1 MPKFPLR
8 PYGVSACL
16 PGMAETVSHPSAPS
30 ARRQTHNKLATPEP
44 SAFEAEL
51 IAAQDEPLTWSTA
64 LLQKAEQNK
73 PVAFSPVSADKQRSW
88 TLPWRKAGAIL
99 GLDSGTPLPHRA
111 LLRHA
116 SSSASPVDNAHNAER
131 AATRQPE
138 AASPPTAA
146 APDLNAALLSHLE
159 HANGRLA
166 TGIARRHADEL
177 KYAHTQTLQSAR
189 ERLALLTRR
198 ACNLGDRIARLRQQ
212 RADVL
217 RQMQQCDAQADA
229 VSAALLDLEP
239 KIAATRAALAAATSP
254 GQPPRS
260 AAPAGSPSAAAQ
272 AEADTAIAQAR
283 ATLARL
289 ESELGRARSNG
300 NALAKAVFFG
310 RGGAQAEAL
319 AQQLTHANAELEAL
333 QRAHAQAQTQ
343 LQSLQRCARGARG
356 APGAASAS
364 TSASAAS
371 GPADTQPQT
380 LRNRLVQH
388 ERMQALQRGHGTRC
402 QRHKQRLQDDLRR
415 VDTQLQQARQSS
427 QVTISELWQQDRT
440 VQALEQAQG
449 RMEQA
454 VVQVEQDLSTTEAQ
468 HAAAQAACASTIT
481 DAAERLLESL
491 PGFHVQPLCA
501 ADQQTL
507 HTWAAAMQARGDAF
521 DSDALSPADAIGIG
535 LQALSIASKGDSAQA
550 AQTLRELSAI
560 GLRELV
566 PAPGNDAP
574 ALSEAAAACV
584 GLLAGVPRGMQ
595 VLAQMLRAEQT
606 APSREQREAAQV
618 YLRAG
623 QLHAHTDEA
632 QDAQRTWLAAAQAG
646 AQHVL
651 HGASPSHGLQAATQ
665 MQRSAFH
672 ALRNGYESTADGSP
686 YAQVNAS
693 LQMFAQWARA
703 GSASAPRGQ
712 LNPLHALQLGTRVG
726 AAEALPTPARRAGEE
741 LRKAAAHLTAWLS
754 ERRHAQR
761 AAGQMPAPQEL
772 ALQALAEFVHW
783 SPAEQDLTRLAFSPK
798 LLRDIERRALDLQRH
813 AARSARNDPAGSTAA
828 CHPAVAAAWSA
839 LRAGGMRLPDTMRLL
854 QRGLLD
860 HREQAA
866 AGADENTLESAE
878 RQRFHQAVASASRLL
893 HDGDSARVRS
903 PEALFDALRDLL
915 AHLAWRDK
923 LRITEQRVLGLNA
936 APLSAALAVIPA
948 GLGLKLALGG
958 QASTEASMEI
968 YMGRTGL
975 SLQIGRQATR
985 QLQAA
990 AGISAGLLL
999 PGTDAAPVVL
1009 GGTAEWRLKMESSLE
1024 NGVQIR
1030 VPRRGKGHELEQR
1043 AQFLAMFEHLLRL
1056 AGAPD
1061 SEGVPLAQ
1069 RDLLGELLAQ
1079 HPSITVGV
1087 IDGAQRTA
1095 SSTESSIAATAG
1107 VRVGE
1112 MDGRPRRVTLGASVG
1127 VKARSESASSQTPIA
1142 GYMNMLLKD
1151 STAQSRVELAA
1162 RASASVV
1169 AQQWHRPTVAD
1180 AAPTPV
1186 ARLSTGTLELG
1197 FSKELHS
1204 AGSTTFTT
1212 LWMFNNEIDPVRTDR
1227 GFEFQ
1232 SFAQFERD
1240 VRRNW
1245 PLWTNYGVAKLRGKV
1260 DEQRL
1265 YLVAERQLEDFMDRV
1280 RVHMRDNRFAS
1291 LIVDWVLQS
1300 EAAPRLD
1307 ALRAQS
1313 QLLRMAGREAE
1324 AAQTE
1329 RDFDALLQQP
1339 AIWEPTMLILREKG
1353 KRQRERGID
1362 FFVKRQTN
1370 QMAEA
1375 MRTVGQWTPY
1385 EPVP

>member
-30 ARRQTHNKLATPEP
+30 AKRQTHNKLATPEP

-51 IAAQDEPLTWSTA
+51 IAAQDAPLTWSAA

-73 PVAFSPVSADKQRSW
+73 AVPFTPLSANKQRSW

-99 GLDSGTPLPHRA
+99 GLDSGTPLPHRD

-116 SSSASPVDNAHNAER
+116 SSSARPAGDADS
-131 AATRQPE
+131 AAARQPGT
-138 AASPPTAA
+138 AAQRPDA
-146 APDLNAALLSHLE
+146 APDLNDALLARLE
-159 HANGRLA
+159 HTNGRLA
-166 TGIARRHADEL
+166 IGIARRHADEL

-198 ACNLGDRIARLRQQ
+198 AGNLGDRIARLRQQ
-212 RADVL
+212 RAELV

-229 VSAALLDLEP
+229 VSAALRELEP
-239 KIAATRAALAAATSP
+239 KVAATRDALAAANSR
-254 GQPPRS
+254 GQPPQS
-260 AAPAGSPSAAAQ
+260 AAPAGSSSAAVDGDA
-272 AEADTAIAQAR
+272 AMVQAR
-283 ATLARL
+283 AALARL
-289 ESELGRARSNG
+289 EGELGRARSNG

-310 RGGAQAEAL
+310 RGSAQAEAL
-319 AQQLTHANAELEAL
+319 AQQLTQANAELETL
-333 QRAHAQAQTQ
+333 QSAHARAQAHV
-343 LQSLQRCARGARG
+343 QSLQRCAQG
-356 APGAASAS
+356 APGAASTCAP
-364 TSASAAS
+364 ASAAC
-371 GPADTQPQT
+371 GPADTQTQT
-380 LRNRLVQH
+380 MRNRLLQH
-388 ERMQALQRGHGTRC
+388 ERMQALQRGHGERC
-402 QRHKQRLQDDLRR
+402 QRQKRRLQNELRR
-415 VDTQLQQARQSS
+415 VDTQLEQARQSL
-427 QVTISELWQQDRT
+427 QVNTSELWQQDRT
-440 VQALEQAQG
+440 VHALEEAQG

-454 VVQVEQDLSTTEAQ
+454 VVRVDQDLSSTEAQ
-468 HAAAQAACASTIT
+468 HDALQATFASTNADT
-481 DAAERLLESL
+481 AERLLDAL
-491 PGFHVQPLCA
+491 PGFHAQTLCA
-501 ADQQTL
+501 ADEQTL
-507 HTWAAAMQARGDAF
+507 RAWTTAVQTRGDAF
-521 DSDALSPADAIGIG
+521 GSDALSPADAIGIG
-535 LQALSIASKGDSAQA
+535 LQALSIAARGDIAQA
-550 AQTLRELSAI
+550 AQALRELDAI

-566 PAPGNDAP
+566 PAPGTDTP
-574 ALSEAAAACV
+574 ALSETTAACV

-606 APSREQREAAQV
+606 APSREQREAAQI

-623 QLHAHTDEA
+623 QLYAKTEVA
-632 QDAQRTWLAAAQAG
+632 QSAQRTWLSAAQAG
-646 AQHVL
+646 AQHAL
-651 HGASPSHGLQAATQ
+651 HGASPTHGLEAATQ

-672 ALRNGYESTADGSP
+672 ALRNGYESTAAGSP

-703 GSASAPRGQ
+703 GNASAQRGQ
-712 LNPLHALQLGTRVG
+712 LNPLHALELGTRVA
-726 AAEALPTPARRAGEE
+726 AAEALPTPSRRAGEE
-741 LRKAAAHLTAWLS
+741 LRKAAEHLTGWLN

-761 AAGQMPAPQEL
+761 GAGQLPAPQEL
-772 ALQALAEFVHW
+772 ALQALAEYVRW
-783 SPAEQDLTRLAFSPK
+783 SPAEQDLTRLAFTPK
-798 LLRDIERRALDLQRH
+798 LLRDIQRRGLDLQHH
-813 AARSARNDPAGSTAA
+813 AARSARTDPAASTAA
-828 CHPAVAAAWSA
+828 CHPAVEAAWSA

-860 HREQAA
+860 YREQAA
-866 AGADENTLESAE
+866 ASAGDDTLESAE

-903 PEALFDALRDLL
+903 PETLFDALRDLL
-915 AHLAWRDK
+915 GHLAWRDK

-1043 AQFLAMFEHLLRL
+1043 AQFLAMFEHLLRM
-1056 AGAPD
+1056 AGEPD
-1061 SEGVPLAQ
+1061 SDGVPLAQ
-1069 RDLLGELLAQ
+1069 RDLLGALLAE

-1127 VKARSESASSQTPIA
+1127 VKARRESASSQTPIA

-1151 STAQSRVELAA
+1151 STAQSRVEMAA

-1169 AQQWHRPTVAD
+1169 AQQWHRPAVAD
-1180 AAPTPV
+1180 AAPTPL

-1232 SFAQFERD
+1232 SFAQFEHD

-1291 LIVDWVLQS
+1291 LIVDWVLQT

-1324 AAQTE
+1324 AAQAE
-1329 RDFDALLQQP
+1329 RDFDALLSQP
-1339 AIWEPTMLILREKG
+1339 AIWEPTILILREKG

-1370 QMAEA
+1370 QLAEA

>member
-44 SAFEAEL
+44 SAFQAEL
-51 IAAQDEPLTWSTA
+51 IAAQDAPLTWSAA
-64 LLQKAEQNK
+64 LLQKAERNK
-73 PVAFSPVSADKQRSW
+73 AVAFTPVSADKQRSW

-111 LLRHA
+111 LLRYA
-116 SSSASPVDNAHNAER
+116 SSSASPADNAPRPAP
-131 AATRQPE
+131 RQPE
-138 AASPPTAA
+138 ADSPQPAA

-166 TGIARRHADEL
+166 TGIARRHAGEL
-177 KYAHTQTLQSAR
+177 KYAHTQTLQAAR
-189 ERLALLTRR
+189 ERLALLARR
-198 ACNLGDRIARLRQQ
+198 AGTLGDRIARLSQQ
-212 RADVL
+212 RDDLL

-229 VSAALLDLEP
+229 ADAALLDLEP
-239 KIAATRAALAAATSP
+239 KIAATRDALAAAPRPS
-254 GQPPRS
+254 QPPRS

-272 AEADTAIAQAR
+272 ADAAIAQAR

-289 ESELGRARSNG
+289 EGELGRARSNG

-319 AQQLTHANAELEAL
+319 AQQLTDANAELEAL
-333 QRAHAQAQTQ
+333 QHAHAQAQTQ
-343 LQSLQRCARGARG
+343 LHSLQRGAQG
-356 APGAASAS
+356 TPGAANAS
-364 TSASAAS
+364 TSASAAC
-371 GPADTQPQT
+371 GPADTQT
-380 LRNRLVQH
+380 HSLRERLVQD
-388 ERMQALQRGHGTRC
+388 ERMQALQRGHGARC
-402 QRHKQRLQDDLRR
+402 QRHKRRLQDELRR

-427 QVTISELWQQDRT
+427 QVTTSELWQQDRT
-440 VQALEQAQG
+440 VQVLEEAQG

-454 VVQVEQDLSTTEAQ
+454 VVQVEQDLSTAEAQ
-468 HAAAQAACASTIT
+468 HAAAQAACASTTT
-481 DAAERLLESL
+481 DAAERLLEAL
-491 PGFHVQPLCA
+491 PGFHAQPLCA

-507 HTWAAAMQARGDAF
+507 HTWAAAVQARAAAF
-521 DSDALSPADAIGIG
+521 GSNALSPADAIGIG
-535 LQALSIASKGDSAQA
+535 LQALSIASNGDSAQA
-550 AQTLRELSAI
+550 AQTLRALSAI

-566 PAPGNDAP
+566 PAPGTETP
-574 ALSEAAAACV
+574 ALPEAAAACV

-606 APSREQREAAQV
+606 APSRDQREAAQV

-646 AQHVL
+646 AQHAL
-651 HGASPSHGLQAATQ
+651 HGASPSDGLQAATQ
-665 MQRSAFH
+665 IQRSAFH

-712 LNPLHALQLGTRVG
+712 LNPLHALHLGTRVG

-741 LRKAAAHLTAWLS
+741 LRKAAAHLIAWLS
-754 ERRHAQR
+754 EHRHAQR

-772 ALQALAEFVHW
+772 ALQALAECVHW
-783 SPAEQDLTRLAFSPK
+783 SPAEQDLTRLAFTPK
-798 LLRDIERRALDLQRH
+798 LLRDIERRARDLQDH
-813 AARSARNDPAGSTAA
+813 AARSAGTDPAGATAA

-839 LRAGGMRLPDTMRLL
+839 LHAGGMRLPDTLRLL

-866 AGADENTLESAE
+866 AGAGEDTLESAE

-915 AHLAWRDK
+915 GHLAWRDK

-958 QASTEASMEI
+958 QASTEASVEI

-999 PGTDAAPVVL
+999 PGTDAAPVGL
-1009 GGTAEWRLKMESSLE
+1009 GATADWRLKMESSLE
-1024 NGVQIR
+1024 QGVQIR

-1056 AGAPD
+1056 AGEPD
-1061 SEGVPLAQ
+1061 SDGVPLAQ
-1069 RDLLGELLAQ
+1069 RDLLGALLAE

-1087 IDGAQRTA
+1087 IDAAQRTS

-1112 MDGRPRRVTLGASVG
+1112 MDGRPRRATLGASVG
-1127 VKARSESASSQTPIA
+1127 VKARRESASSQTPIA

-1151 STAQSRVELAA
+1151 STAQSRVDLAA

-1169 AQQWHRPTVAD
+1169 AQQWHRPAVAD

-1291 LIVDWVLQS
+1291 LIVDWVLQP

-1313 QLLRMAGREAE
+1313 QLLRRAGREAE
-1324 AAQTE
+1324 AAQAE
-1329 RDFDALLQQP
+1329 RDFDTLLQQP

-1370 QMAEA
+1370 QVAEA